1 MTIHSSLVESN
12 RDSVRAGICKDW
24 YQCIR
29 LSDGGILA
37 LGVPSSIFCRG
48 FCKLRRG
55 KSGSRDSSVGRSEKL
70 RRILGYQYLL
80 VAWDLQILAK

>member
-1 MTIHSSLVESN
+1 MTTHSSLVKSN
-12 RDSVRAGICKDW
+12 PDARRADLCKDR
-24 YQCIR
+24 YQYIR

-37 LGVPSSIFCRG
+37 LGVPSSMFCRG

-70 RRILGYQYLL
+70 ARMGGHPFVVRG
-80 VAWDLQILAK
+80 LQMLA

>member
-1 MTIHSSLVESN
+1 VTIHSSLVESN

-70 RRILGYQYLL
+70 ARMGGHPFVVRG
-80 VAWDLQILAK
+80 LQMLA